1 MKFQTKN
8 TVLLILLSVALN
20 NFGCS
25 FFSRK
30 ANGLS
35 ENDRIQFVIRAIE
48 ESNNQKKIISET
60 TVEGLPGTDFNINL
74 KTERFE
80 MQAKFLTD
88 LIAPDK
94 ISFRT
99 HLNTRRLYG
108 LSERKLPLYEE
119 DAQKHNSTIGFDQTI
134 VLLPFG
140 RGKDANN
147 TESSLKIEITPKRLS
162 ASEFSSSK
170 EPLKINI
177 NKPDPNGEITIEAFK
192 IPHHFKVEAV
202 LLADGREVARGDG
215 DYLLEEPREIILQVN
230 EQAALEIVQSPLAV
244 KLEINKYTP
253 GNSSNL
259 VGVNFQVF
267 RSADGNQN
275 QIISNGSGIGI
286 LGKEFDY
293 ELIQMPD
300 GKKYQLKF
308 RINLAE
314 SEIDK

>member
-30 ANGLS
+30 AKGLS

-74 KTERFE
+74 KTERFT
-80 MQAKFLTD
+80 MQAKFLSD

-94 ISFRT
+94 ISVRT
-99 HLNTRRLYG
+99 NLSTRRFYG

-119 DAQKHNSTIGFDQTI
+119 DAQKLNSTIGFDQTI

-140 RGKDANN
+140 RNN
-147 TESSLKIEITPKRLS
+147 NESSLKIEITPKRLS
-162 ASEFSSSK
+162 ASEFSSSE

-192 IPHHFKVEAV
+192 IPHRFKVEAV
-202 LLADGREVARGDG
+202 LLADGREVARSSG
-215 DYLLEEPREIILQVN
+215 DYLLEEPREITLQTN
-230 EQAALEIVQSPLAV
+230 EQAAPEIVQPPLAV
-244 KLEINKYTP
+244 KFEINRFTAGYP
-253 GNSSNL
+253 SNL

-267 RSADGNQN
+267 RSADVNQN
-275 QIISNGSGIGI
+275 QMISNGSGIGI
-286 LGKEFDY
+286 LGKEFEY
-293 ELIQMPD
+293 ELSQMPE
-300 GKKYQLKF
+300 GKKYHLKF

-314 SEIDK
+314 GEIDK